1 MEIQEREV
9 VLEAKDLCKYY
20 GGVKANDDV
29 NIKLYKDEVLAI
41 VGDNGAGKST
51 FIKIVSGMIQ
61 KTSGEIYINGK
72 KVEINNP
79 IDARKCG
86 IETVYQDGGIIPLF
100 NASRNLFLGREKVQN
115 NILGKLLRILD
126 FKYMKKET
134 IKALANI
141 GINLKDSDTPI
152 SSLSGGERQTVVVGR
167 AVYWGGKILIFDE
180 PTNNL
185 GVKQEKIVM
194 DTIKKIKNELKISI
208 IIISHNINHV
218 MELAD
223 RIIVLLNGKVVGERV
238 KGDTS
243 HNEIVSLITGINIV
257 KSDA

>member
-1 MEIQEREV
+1 MGTQEKEII
-9 VLEAKDLCKYY
+9 LESRDLCKFY
-20 GGVKANDDV
+20 GGVRANDNV
-29 NIKLYKDEVLAI
+29 NIKLYKDEILAI

-51 FIKIVSGMIQ
+51 FIKMISGMVQ
-61 KTSGEIYINGK
+61 KTSGEILINGQK
-72 KVEINNP
+72 AEINNP

-86 IETVYQDGGIIPLF
+86 IETVYQDGGIIPIF
-100 NASRNLFLGREKVQN
+100 NASRNLFLGREKVQS
-115 NILGKLLRILD
+115 NILGKVFQILD
-126 FKYMKKET
+126 YKYMKNET
-134 IKALANI
+134 LKALGNI

-194 DTIKKIKNELKISI
+194 DTIKKIKNELKISM

-223 RIIVLLNGKVVGERV
+223 RIVIFLNGKVVGERI
-238 KGDTS
+238 KKDTN
-243 HNEIVSLITGINIV
+243 HNEIVSLITGIN
-257 KSDA
+257 S